1 MSPNLLP
8 SLLPTLAITNL
19 QVWTIVFVA
28 ITFSI
33 YLTIAWLSRV
43 KDTKGFFIAGGGVP
57 APANGMATAADWMSA
72 ASFISMAGLIS
83 GMGFAGGVYL
93 MGWTGGY
100 VLLALLLAPYLRK
113 FGHFT
118 VPDFI
123 GDRYDSSTA
132 RLIALLC
139 AIFISFTYVVGQ
151 MKGVG
156 VVFSGFLGV
165 TPAVGVFIGMAIVF
179 VYAVFGGMKGITWTQ
194 VAQFWVLITAFL
206 IPAVAISLKLTGQAI
221 PSIGLASEVLPEV
234 DPARPYLLDRLTALN
249 EQFGFGSY
257 TEAYGEDAGKWNRLN
272 VFCVALALMAGTAGL
287 PHVIVRFYT
296 VKTVKAARWSAFWA
310 LGFISLLYL
319 TAPAVATF
327 ARYYMVDDVAG
338 LNGKQVEELPEW
350 YHNWNKTGL
359 IAWVDF
365 DGDGELAFNN
375 NLTGSALE
383 DYPVPDG
390 FGRGMPTNE
399 LMRIGGVPANIR
411 QQILDDPVSWVEANG
426 GFSESQR
433 KEYQKLNSLIYG
445 SLNAP
450 DGTRF
455 GAPEQLERFQELREI
470 NRQNT
475 QAATSALLALGAAHH
490 PDRDIIVLATPQMAE
505 LADWMVAFVIAGG
518 LAAALSTAS
527 GLLLVISSSVAHDLY
542 YRVMNP
548 TASEKQRLLVGRI
561 AIAVAVLIS
570 GYFGINPPGFVG
582 EVVAFAFG
590 LAAASFFP
598 AIVLGIFTTRVSTVP
613 AVAGMLAGIGFTAF
627 YIVTQKADVIL
638 LNAEVAAAVF
648 GPADSAIRQPWFFGI
663 DAQGIG
669 TVGMAINFVVTLSLM
684 PFFKPPRRQVQD
696 MVRSIRQPE
705 APGTEMAVAAH

>member
-1 MSPNLLP
+1 MTDIPLL
-8 SLLPTLAITNL
+8 LAGLFGMTDRMT
-19 QVWTIVFVA
+19 WTVGFVVV
-28 ITFSI
+28 TFGI
-33 YLTIAWLSRV
+33 YLTIAWMARV
-43 KDTKGFFIAGGGVP
+43 SDTKGFFIAGGGVP

-139 AIFISFTYVVGQ
+139 AIFVSFTYVVGQ

-165 TPAVGVFIGMAIVF
+165 TPATGVFIGMAIVF

-206 IPAVAISLKLTGQAI
+206 IPAIAISLKLTGQAV
-221 PSIGLASEVLPEV
+221 PSVGLASPVLESI
-234 DPARPYLLDRLTALN
+234 DPARPYLLDKLSSLN

-257 TEAYGEDAGKWNRLN
+257 TDAYGENSGKWNKLN
-272 VFCVALALMAGTAGL
+272 VFCVCLALMAGTAGL

-296 VKTVKAARWSAFWA
+296 VKSVKAARWSAFWA
-310 LGFISLLYL
+310 LSFISLLYL
-319 TAPAVATF
+319 TAPSVAAF
-327 ARYYMVDDVAG
+327 ARYYMVDDIAG
-338 LNGKQVEELPEW
+338 LNGRTTEQLPQW
-350 YHNWNKTGL
+350 YHDWHQTGL
-359 IAWVDF
+359 IAWIDF
-365 DGDGELAFNN
+365 NGDGKVAFTN
-375 NLTGSALE
+375 NLTDA
-383 DYPVPDG
+383 PVSTDAASIVP
-390 FGRGMPTNE
+390 NE
-399 LMRIGGVPANIR
+399 LMRIGKVPTEIR
-411 QQILDDPVSWVEANG
+411 NELIADASTWVAAHG
-426 GFSESQR
+426 GTADGGTAAKAE
-433 KEYQKLNSLIYG
+433 LIK
-445 SLNAP
+445 
-450 DGTRF
+450 
-455 GAPEQLERFQELREI
+455 
-470 NRQNT
+470 
-475 QAATSALLALGAAHH
+475 LGAAHH
-490 PDRDIIVLATPQMAE
+490 PDRDIIVLATPQMAN
-505 LADWMVAFVIAGG
+505 LADWVVAFVIAGG

-542 YRVMNP
+542 YKVMNP
-548 TASEKQRLLVGRI
+548 EASDKQRLLVGRI
-561 AIAVAVLIS
+561 AIGVAVLIA

-598 AIVLGIFTTRVSTVP
+598 AIVLGIFSKKVGTVP
-613 AVAGMLAGIGFTAF
+613 AITGMLAGIGFTAF

-638 LNAEVAAAVF
+638 LNADVAEAIF
-648 GPADSAIRQPWFFGI
+648 GPKGQGLRVPWFFGI

-669 TVGMAINFVVTLSLM
+669 TIGMVLNFIVTLSLT
-684 PFFKPPRRQVQD
+684 PLCKKPNEKVQAMID
-696 MVRSIRQPE
+696 SVREPE
-705 APGTEMAVAAH
+705 GISPAAQIETASGH